1 MVTRLTEADPARLS
15 AGQPMDMVVVPVRVD
30 DDGRRVV
37 TYAFA
42 PRGEPMTDVD
52 IAGVGI
58 HPFGRFEDRTI
69 TDMGVAAVRG
79 RAGRG
84 RRGHQGGSKP
94 PSAPPPTAGWRRG
107 TRCCR
112 GSA

>member
-1 MVTRLTEADPARLS
+1 
-15 AGQPMDMVVVPVRVD
+15 
-30 DDGRRVV
+30 
-37 TYAFA
+37 
-42 PRGEPMTDVD
+42 MTGVA

-79 RAGRG
+79 ALPEAGIGPGRVPGRLLRHRLRRA
-84 RRGHQGGSKP
+84 
-94 PSAPPPTAGWRRG
+94 WRRA

-112 GSA
+112 ASA